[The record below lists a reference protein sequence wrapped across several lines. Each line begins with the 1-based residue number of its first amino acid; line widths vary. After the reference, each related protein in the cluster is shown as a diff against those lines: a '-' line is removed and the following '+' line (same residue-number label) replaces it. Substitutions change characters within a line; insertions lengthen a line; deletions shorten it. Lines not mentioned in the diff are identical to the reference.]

1 MRKGEIRK
9 RVLKARLALSTEEV
23 DEKSVNILKRLLA
36 LEEYRQAA
44 VLMTYV
50 DFRNEVRT
58 GDLIRESLARGKQ
71 VAVPFIDPRNRRL
84 IPSLLLN
91 FPEDL
96 APGVWG
102 ILEPA
107 PGCLHPVEPAE
118 IDLVVVPGVAFDEK
132 GNRLGYGGGYYDRF
146 LPQTRPGCFHVAP
159 AFELQI
165 WSKITPAPYD
175 CRVHCL
181 VTEKRVIYVKN
192 TQAQRDKETK
202 VKKIKEM
209 DHYMSPGEESTGPKS
224 RKT

>member
-9 RVLKARLALSTEEV
+9 EVLKARLALPAEEV
-23 DEKSVNILKRLLA
+23 DEKSANILKRLLA
-36 LEEYRQAA
+36 LEEYRRAA

-58 GDLIRESLARGKQ
+58 GDLIRESLARGKR
-71 VAVPFIDPRNRRL
+71 VAVPFTDPRDRRL

-96 APGVWG
+96 APGTWG

-107 PGCLHPVEPAE
+107 PGCLRPVKPAE

-165 WSKITPAPYD
+165 RPELTPDPYD
-175 CRVHCL
+175 CPVHCL
-181 VTEKRVIYVKN
+181 VTEKRVIYVK
-192 TQAQRDKETK
+192 
-202 VKKIKEM
+202 
-209 DHYMSPGEESTGPKS
+209 KS
-224 RKT
+224 RKTCPEEEKSR

>member
-9 RVLKARLALSTEEV
+9 KVLKARLALSTEEV
-23 DEKSVNILKRLLA
+23 DEKSVNILKRLLS
-36 LEEYRQAA
+36 LEEYRRAA

-58 GDLIRESLARGKQ
+58 GDLIRESLAQGKR
-71 VAVPFIDPRNRRL
+71 VAVPFTDPQDRRL

-96 APGVWG
+96 APGTWG

-107 PGCLHPVEPAE
+107 PGCLRPVKPAE

-146 LPQTRPGCFHVAP
+146 LPQTRPDCFYVAP

-165 WSKITPAPYD
+165 RPELTPDPYD
-175 CRVHCL
+175 CPVHCL
-181 VTEKRVIYVKN
+181 VTEKRVIYTKKCPG
-192 TQAQRDKETK
+192 TEGQRDKGQK
-202 VKKIKEM
+202 
-209 DHYMSPGEESTGPKS
+209 
-224 RKT
+224 R